1 MSSAVHQYAFTT
13 DEDPGS
19 SMRKHHRRTNS
30 KASTGSDQSLTYSAS
45 SSVQSHS
52 TAGESTDSS
61 FAEIM
66 RVIEDDTLQRIV
78 GEMHDLPKT
87 IPGQPSNSQ
96 VHDGGGMALFERAN
110 PAEPTR
116 RLRDSSSNSA
126 NISQSSRDHNKSKRD
141 SRPSPDKIKR
151 NSTPPPPRMPIQKND
166 GKQLWYSQLWMCGFA
181 DSLSFSNKD

>member
-1 MSSAVHQYAFTT
+1 LEKENNMSSAMQQYAFAT
-13 DEDPGS
+13 DEDPS
-19 SMRKHHRRTNS
+19 SNGLGVKKHHRRTNS

-87 IPGQPSNSQ
+87 IPG
-96 VHDGGGMALFERAN
+96 
-110 PAEPTR
+110 
-116 RLRDSSSNSA
+116 
-126 NISQSSRDHNKSKRD
+126 
-141 SRPSPDKIKR
+141 
-151 NSTPPPPRMPIQKND
+151 
-166 GKQLWYSQLWMCGFA
+166 
-181 DSLSFSNKD
+181 